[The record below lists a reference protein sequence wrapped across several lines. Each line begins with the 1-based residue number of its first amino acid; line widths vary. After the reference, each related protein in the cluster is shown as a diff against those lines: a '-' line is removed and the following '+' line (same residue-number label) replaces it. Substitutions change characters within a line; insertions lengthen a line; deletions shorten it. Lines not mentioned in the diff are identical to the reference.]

1 MERILEELYNGSICP
16 AENRSCDDPEYEGLC
31 RESLKETDAF
41 AKGLGKEQREAF
53 DAMMENYLEL
63 CYMEK
68 TQAFCDGFRL
78 GAQMMCAVFCQDG
91 SRRSGAFR

>member
-16 AENRSCDDPEYEGLC
+16 ADSKSCDHPEYERKC

-41 AKGLGKEQREAF
+41 AQGLAEEQKEAF
-53 DAMMENYLEL
+53 EAMMENYLEL

-68 TQAFCDGFRL
+68 TQAFSDGFRL
-78 GAQMMCAVFCQDG
+78 GARMMCAVFCQDTG
-91 SRRSGAFR
+91 RQSGMYR

>member
-16 AENRSCDDPEYEGLC
+16 AENRRCDSPEYERLC

-41 AKGLGKEQREAF
+41 AGGLKEEQREAF

-78 GAQMMCAVFCQDG
+78 GARMMCAVFCQDG
-91 SRRSGAFR
+91 GRQSWASR